1 MKRLVTPK
9 ERQAYSE
16 ALEFIEAFVDYYC
29 DDEPVEPGEETDAQR
44 LAKILPTLKGLFGN
58 QQKRLNRVIAEER
71 EKARAESCQQ
81 NETELKDK
89 IYMAVKE
96 ARESVNPNYKYCVCD
111 GDIYEC
117 WLTDDIGAAMQKA
130 HTLAV
135 SKHRIH
141 HVLKIYKAKD
151 GTYKTTVECCYY
163 DDGSCIDRGDIHAFL
178 HFDFIAQKVGDENIH
193 KI

>member
-1 MKRLVTPK
+1 MSRRFLIDESVLDNIA
-9 ERQAYSE
+9 EICEFARAY
-16 ALEFIEAFVDYYC
+16 ANYFADDKPVD
-29 DDEPVEPGEETDAQR
+29 DDIEETDAQR
-44 LAKILPTLKGLFGN
+44 LCRLLPAVERFLDEPKPTYPT
-58 QQKRLNRVIAEER
+58 IATTFDEQIESVLRMRER
-71 EKARAESCQQ
+71 
-81 NETELKDK
+81 
-89 IYMAVKE
+89 M

-141 HVLKIYKAKD
+141 HVMKICKAKD
-151 GTYKTTVECCYY
+151 GTYKTTIECCYY
-163 DDGSCIDRGDIHAFL
+163 DDGSCIDRSDKQYFL
-178 HFDFIAQKVGDENIH
+178 HFDFIAKKVGDENIH